1 MQMRSSL
8 PDLAIRM
15 LELEWQLIT
24 MTQNLVRSLDSGQD
38 MMRVMDNINECT
50 LECRYANFVALV
62 TCRSL
67 GGTSWKMAMHQLAE
81 SKGCTGLKCT
91 EIHFIQY

>member
-15 LELEWQLIT
+15 LELEWQMIT
-24 MTQNLVRSLDSGQD
+24 KAQNLVRSLDSDQY
-38 MMRVMDNINECT
+38 MVRVMDNMNKCI
-50 LECRYANFVALV
+50 LECIYANFVALV

-67 GGTSWKMAMHQLAE
+67 GGTSWKMAMHKLAA
-81 SKGCTGLKCT
+81 SNGCTGLKCT
-91 EIHFIQY
+91 EIHIIQY